1 MSQQR
6 ALRASLI
13 RGGTSKGLYIN
24 ENQLPSDPE
33 KRARV
38 ISRLFGSPDK
48 RQIDGIGGAD
58 ILTSKVCIMGPPT
71 HPDADVNYTFG
82 QVSIELPAVSF
93 ENNCGNLSPGAAVYA
108 IREGFV
114 RATEPVTTVRVFNTN
129 TQRIL
134 IAHVPVVDG
143 EPAVDG
149 DFAIDGVPGTGAE
162 VVMDYSLTSGGSTGK
177 LLPFGKPKIRVFF
190 ETLGREIDVTV
201 VDIGNLT
208 AIASASD
215 IGVKGTELPDGPFA
229 AYDFYS
235 ELQRKIGTM
244 AGLKSTRTLPF
255 TSLVAPPQDY
265 TTYKG
270 AQVKASEIDFVARH
284 VRGPNEVFKTGVI
297 HKAFPGTGSVA
308 ISVAALIPGSV
319 VNDLSSGDPASGVVR
334 IGHPSGVMRV
344 AASVDASGE
353 TPRVTNV
360 VFSRTVRPIMDG
372 LIYLPES
379 FYASL

>member
-1 MSQQR
+1 MQQQR
-6 ALRASLI
+6 ALRATLI

-33 KRARV
+33 KRSRL

-58 ILTSKVCIMGPPT
+58 ILTSKVCVIGPPS
-71 HPDADVNYTFG
+71 HPDADVDYTFG
-82 QVSIELPAVSF
+82 QVSIELPSVSF
-93 ENNCGNLSPGAAVYA
+93 ENNCGNLSPGVAVYA

-114 RATEPVTTVRVFNTN
+114 RVTEPLTTVRIFNTN

-134 IAHVPVVDG
+134 TAYVPIVDG

-162 VVMDYSLTSGGSTGK
+162 IVMDYSMTSGGSTGK
-177 LLPFGKPKIRVFF
+177 LLPFGKPKISVYF
-190 ETLGREIDVTV
+190 ETLGKEIDITV

-208 AIASASD
+208 AIAKASD
-215 IGVKGTELPDGPFA
+215 VGVIGTELPDGPFA

-235 ELQRKIGTM
+235 ELQRKIGGM
-244 AGLKSTRTLPF
+244 VGLKSTRTLPF
-255 TSLVAPPQDY
+255 TSLVSAPQDY
-265 TTYKG
+265 YTIKG
-270 AQVKASEIDFVARH
+270 TPVNASDIDFVARH
-284 VRGPNEVFKTGVI
+284 VRGPNEIFKTGVI

-308 ISVAALIPGSV
+308 ISVAACIPGSV
-319 VNDLSSGDPASGVVR
+319 VDDVSTRNPASGFVR
-334 IGHPSGVMRV
+334 IGHPSGVMNV
-344 AASVDASGE
+344 AASVDTSGAE
-353 TPRVTNV
+353 PIVTKV

-372 LIYLPES
+372 IIYVPES
-379 FYASL
+379 FYATL

>member
-1 MSQQR
+1 MPQQR

-24 ENQLPSDPE
+24 ESQLPADLY
-33 KRARV
+33 KRASV

-58 ILTSKVCIMGPPT
+58 ILTSKVCIIGPST

-82 QVSIELPAVSF
+82 QVSIDLPAVSF

-114 RATEPVTTVRVFNTN
+114 RITEPVTTVRVFNTN
-129 TQRIL
+129 TQKIL
-134 IAHVPVVDG
+134 TARVPIIDG

-162 VVMDYSLTSGGSTGK
+162 VVMDYSQTAGGATGK
-177 LLPFGKPKIRVFF
+177 LLPFGQPKIRVFF

-208 AIASASD
+208 AIAKASD
-215 IGVKGTELPDGPFA
+215 IGVAGTELPDGPFS

-235 ELQRKIGTM
+235 ELQRKIGAM
-244 AGLKSTRTLPF
+244 AGLKSTKTLPF
-255 TSLVAPPQDY
+255 TSLVAPAQDY
-265 TTYKG
+265 ISYKG
-270 AQVKASEIDFVARH
+270 ARVRAADIDFVARH

-308 ISVAALIPGSV
+308 VAVAALIPGSV
-319 VNDLSSGDPASGVVR
+319 VNDVSSGDPSCGAVR
-334 IGHPSGVMRV
+334 IGHPSGVMNV
-344 AASVDASGE
+344 AASVDASGAE
-353 TPRVTNV
+353 PRVTNV

-372 LIYLPES
+372 LIYIPES
-379 FYASL
+379 FYTTL